1 MNAKAKTLL
10 GNILPALGG
19 LFVTYLY
26 NVVDGI
32 FVGRGVGASALG
44 AVNIAVPFITFV
56 VALTAMFPMGGATIV
71 AIRMGRGDKEGANHA
86 FMTAFSLTL
95 LMSALLMMG
104 GMVFSQ
110 QIVDFSGA
118 KGLSMDMRRMAAQYL
133 FYYPHA
139 GNDVFYVRG
148 LYHGRQINAYIKA
161 ARQRGAD
168 VGNEIS
174 ILSQLRSP
182 VAPPVVDFCLD
193 GTPFIVTQALS
204 GERLSTIVGEN
215 SALESLLYLEEYG
228 AALARIHQLNIQA
241 ERVKDRKFFHA
252 PPNAVLEALEFENL
266 KGLFPSAEEP
276 ANTCFCHGDFHYA
289 NILWAEHQI
298 SGILDF
304 ELAGY
309 GNKEFDI
316 AWSLFRRPGQ
326 KFLRTEAELQT
337 FLNGYRQFGT
347 CDAEA
352 VKTYMAQCYVYFLQ
366 FCSDNAEYCAYARA
380 WLQAFANE
388 KRGRRTD

>member
-1 MNAKAKTLL
+1 MKHPGPWRDTIDPFTLPYRSFKPLEIL
-10 GNILPALGG
+10 G
-19 LFVTYLY
+19 
-26 NVVDGI
+26 
-32 FVGRGVGASALG
+32 
-44 AVNIAVPFITFV
+44 
-56 VALTAMFPMGGATIV
+56 
-71 AIRMGRGDKEGANHA
+71 
-86 FMTAFSLTL
+86 
-95 LMSALLMMG
+95 
-104 GMVFSQ
+104 
-110 QIVDFSGA
+110 
-118 KGLSMDMRRMAAQYL
+118 
-133 FYYPHA
+133 YPHA
-139 GNDVFYVRG
+139 GNDVFYVKG
-148 LYHGRQINAYIKA
+148 LYHGRQINVYIKA

-182 VAPPVVDFCLD
+182 VTPPVVDFCLD
-193 GTPFIVTQALS
+193 GTPFIVTQALP

-215 SALESLLYLEEYG
+215 SALESLSYLEEYG
-228 AALARIHQLNIQA
+228 AASARIHQLNIQA

-252 PPNAVLEALEFENL
+252 PPDAGLEALEFENL

-289 NILWAEHQI
+289 NILWEGHHI

-316 AWSLFRRPGQ
+316 AWSVFRRPGQ

-366 FCSDNAEYCAYARA
+366 FCSDDTEYCAYIRAR
-380 WLQAFANE
+380 LQTFANE

>member
-1 MNAKAKTLL
+1 MKHHGPWRDTIDPFTLPYRSFKPLEIL
-10 GNILPALGG
+10 G
-19 LFVTYLY
+19 
-26 NVVDGI
+26 
-32 FVGRGVGASALG
+32 
-44 AVNIAVPFITFV
+44 
-56 VALTAMFPMGGATIV
+56 
-71 AIRMGRGDKEGANHA
+71 
-86 FMTAFSLTL
+86 
-95 LMSALLMMG
+95 
-104 GMVFSQ
+104 
-110 QIVDFSGA
+110 
-118 KGLSMDMRRMAAQYL
+118 
-133 FYYPHA
+133 YPHA

-168 VGNEIS
+168 IGNEIS

-182 VAPPVVDFCLD
+182 VTPPVLDSCLD
-193 GTPFIVTQALS
+193 GTPFIVTQALP
-204 GERLSTIVGEN
+204 GERLSMIVGEN
-215 SALESLLYLEEYG
+215 AALESLLYLEEYG

-252 PPNAVLEALEFENL
+252 PPNAVLEALQLEDL

-276 ANTCFCHGDFHYA
+276 AHMCFCHGDFHYA
-289 NILWAEHQI
+289 NILWEGQHI

-304 ELAGY
+304 ELVGY

-316 AWSLFRRPGQ
+316 AWAVFRRPGQ

-337 FLNGYRQFGT
+337 FLNGYQQFGT

-366 FCSDNAEYCAYARA
+366 FCSDDAEYCAYARA
-380 WLQAFANE
+380 WLQTFSNE
-388 KRGRRTD
+388 KHGRRSDQTT

>member
-1 MNAKAKTLL
+1 MKHPGPWRDTIDPFTLPYRSFKPLEIL
-10 GNILPALGG
+10 G
-19 LFVTYLY
+19 
-26 NVVDGI
+26 
-32 FVGRGVGASALG
+32 
-44 AVNIAVPFITFV
+44 
-56 VALTAMFPMGGATIV
+56 
-71 AIRMGRGDKEGANHA
+71 
-86 FMTAFSLTL
+86 
-95 LMSALLMMG
+95 
-104 GMVFSQ
+104 
-110 QIVDFSGA
+110 
-118 KGLSMDMRRMAAQYL
+118 
-133 FYYPHA
+133 YPHA

-168 VGNEIS
+168 IGNEIS

-182 VAPPVVDFCLD
+182 VTPPVVDFCLD
-193 GTPFIVTQALS
+193 GTPFIVTQALP

-228 AALARIHQLNIQA
+228 AALARIHRLDVQA
-241 ERVKDRKFFHA
+241 AHVKDRKFFHA
-252 PPNAVLEALEFENL
+252 PPDAVLEALEFENL

-337 FLNGYRQFGT
+337 FLKGYRQFGT
-347 CDAEA
+347 CDTEA

>member
-1 MNAKAKTLL
+1 MKHPGPWRDTIDPFTLPYRSFKPLEIL
-10 GNILPALGG
+10 G
-19 LFVTYLY
+19 
-26 NVVDGI
+26 
-32 FVGRGVGASALG
+32 
-44 AVNIAVPFITFV
+44 
-56 VALTAMFPMGGATIV
+56 
-71 AIRMGRGDKEGANHA
+71 
-86 FMTAFSLTL
+86 
-95 LMSALLMMG
+95 
-104 GMVFSQ
+104 
-110 QIVDFSGA
+110 
-118 KGLSMDMRRMAAQYL
+118 
-133 FYYPHA
+133 YPHA
-139 GNDVFYVRG
+139 GNDVFYVKG

-182 VAPPVVDFCLD
+182 VTPPVVDFCLD
-193 GTPFIVTQALS
+193 GTPFIVTQALP

-252 PPNAVLEALEFENL
+252 PPDAVLEALEFENL

-289 NILWAEHQI
+289 NILWAV
-298 SGILDF
+298 
-304 ELAGY
+304 
-309 GNKEFDI
+309 
-316 AWSLFRRPGQ
+316 FRRPGQ

-347 CDAEA
+347 CDTEA

-366 FCSDNAEYCAYARA
+366 FCSDDAEYCAYIRA
-380 WLQAFANE
+380 WLQTFANE
-388 KRGRRTD
+388 KHRRRSDQTT